1 MIGKSDLNILYH
13 WAKECEFPMKT
24 APTVE
29 GYSNKEISHC
39 WIKAESVDKTGTKTV
54 KYIRKKLIQDQK
66 VIDIFDNSEILFAT
80 VSLFDPGTVLNKHK
94 DPNVYRCPY
103 KRIQIPL
110 EIPDQEK
117 CYMIWKDEKV
127 FWAEGIPKVYEVM
140 DYIHEGANLS
150 GAPMKFLFL
159 DVKKE
164 TIVDID

>member
-1 MIGKSDLNILYH
+1 MISKSDLDTLYH
-13 WAKECEFPMKT
+13 WAKDCEFPMKI

-39 WIKAESVDKTGTKTV
+39 WIKAESVDKSGTKTV
-54 KYIRKKLIQDQK
+54 KYVRKKIIQDSK
-66 VIDIFDNSEILFAT
+66 VLEIFDSSEILFST
-80 VSLFDPGTVLNKHK
+80 VSLFSPGTILGSHK

-117 CYMIWKDEKV
+117 CYMIWQGQKV
-127 FWAEGIPKVYEVM
+127 FWKEGVPQIYEVM

-150 GAPMKFLFL
+150 DAPMKFLFL

-164 TIVDID
+164 TVVDI

>member
-1 MIGKSDLNILYH
+1 MICKSDLNILYH
-13 WAKECEFPMKT
+13 WAKQCEFPMKT

-29 GYSNKEISHC
+29 GYSNKQISHC
-39 WIKAESVDKTGTKTV
+39 WIKAESIDKTGTKKV
-54 KYIRKKLIQDQK
+54 KYVRKKLIQDQK
-66 VIDIFDNSEILFAT
+66 VIDIFDNSEILFVT
-80 VSLFDPGTVLNKHK
+80 VSLFDPGTILNKHK

-110 EIPDQEK
+110 DIPDQEK
-117 CYMIWKDEKV
+117 CYMIWQDEKV
-127 FWAEGIPKVYEVM
+127 FWAEGVPKVYEVM

-150 GAPMKFLFL
+150 DSPMRFLFL

>member
-1 MIGKSDLNILYH
+1 MISKFDLDTLYH
-13 WAKECEFPMKT
+13 WAKDCEFLMKI

-39 WIKAESVDKTGTKTV
+39 WIKAESVDKSGTKTV
-54 KYIRKKLIQDQK
+54 KYVRKKIIQDSK
-66 VIDIFDNSEILFAT
+66 VLEIFDNSEILFST
-80 VSLFDPGTVLNKHK
+80 VSLFSPGTILGPHK

-117 CYMIWKDEKV
+117 CYMIWQGHKV
-127 FWAEGIPKVYEVM
+127 FWQEGVPQIYEVM

-150 GAPMKFLFL
+150 DAPMKFLFL

-164 TIVDID
+164 TVVDI

>member
-1 MIGKSDLNILYH
+1 MICKSDLNILYH
-13 WAKECEFPMKT
+13 WAKQCEFPMKT

-29 GYSNKEISHC
+29 GYSNKQISHC
-39 WIKAESVDKTGTKTV
+39 WIKAESIDKTGTKKV
-54 KYIRKKLIQDQK
+54 KYVRKKLIQDQK
-66 VIDIFDNSEILFAT
+66 VIDIFDNSEILFVT
-80 VSLFDPGTVLNKHK
+80 VSLFDPGTILNKHK

-110 EIPDQEK
+110 DIPDQEK
-117 CYMIWKDEKV
+117 CYMIWQDEKV
-127 FWAEGIPKVYEVM
+127 FWVEGVPKVYEVM

-150 GAPMKFLFL
+150 GAPMRFLFL